1 MRHPVPFAL
10 ILGVIL
16 MFAGCSGPS
25 KPEVTPQQL
34 AQYNLRIKEAGSLL
48 SSYNYLGLRQ
58 AHFIYRDLL
67 AFPAFKQKTGEQYIK
82 AALLLAL
89 REKEL
94 GIMHSQVLDQA
105 GEWISLH
112 PLLEGFRR
120 YVDIVQRIPAA
131 TRGITGDSHRD
142 APDMDE
148 YFEWVKQNVDPIN
161 AHLLEKSTSS
171 DLFAYLYISFHGAYA
186 YRFPETD
193 TLTELAELFPVSP
206 LVRFKLAIYPALD
219 LQGLQSLLTMDP
231 EFHEAELFLGDL
243 EMQSGK
249 VLSAEKRY
257 LNAFAHIPESTAVVI
272 SLANVCFHLE
282 EFDRCLEFNDMALEL
297 APRYRDAL
305 LGRAMSLGYLN
316 RHEEALTE
324 LQKILEL
331 GKYYIG
337 ETYYWTAWNLNELGR
352 IDEAQSNI
360 DKAKNY
366 LIGHKEVA
374 SLSGLIAYQQKRLD
388 DAEKDFTEALDL
400 NPYDCEAAF
409 YMGKI
414 HAERLDWYESGT
426 FYEKAATCNAAT
438 EAALNGKIKEIEA
451 SGMSEARKQRHI
463 QKKKAQVLQLRRSKA
478 TSYYNAAAG
487 FFNAK
492 MPDKA
497 LPLAEKAAEYPLTRE
512 KAEELIATIK
522 RDFVN
527 NLYIF
532 H

>member
-1 MRHPVPFAL
+1 MRHPTRSVL
-10 ILGVIL
+10 VLGMILAA
-16 MFAGCSGPS
+16 AGCSGPK

-34 AQYNLRIKEAGSLL
+34 AQYNLRFNEAAALL

-58 AHFIYRDLL
+58 AHQVLQQLL
-67 AFPAFKQKTGEQYIK
+67 EFPVFKQKTGEQYIK

-105 GEWISLH
+105 EEWISRLSQ
-112 PLLEGFRR
+112 LEGFRR
-120 YVDIVQRIPAA
+120 YVEIVRRIPAD
-131 TRGITGDSHRD
+131 TKGITGDSAGETED
-142 APDMDE
+142 LDE
-148 YFEWVKQNVDPIN
+148 YFEWVKHNVDPIN
-161 AHLLEKSTSS
+161 AHLREKSTSS
-171 DLFAYLYISFHGAYA
+171 DLFAYLYISFHGAYSH
-186 YRFPETD
+186 RFPETD
-193 TLTELAELFPVSP
+193 TLGELAELFPASP

-219 LQGLQSLLTMDP
+219 LQGLQGLLSMDP
-231 EFHEAELFLGDL
+231 EFYEAELFLGDL
-243 EMQSGK
+243 ELQSGK

-257 LNAFAHIPESTAVVI
+257 LSAHAHIPESTALVI

-282 EFDRCLEFNDMALEL
+282 EFDRCLEYNDQALRL
-297 APRYRDAL
+297 APNYRDAL
-305 LGRAMSLGYLN
+305 LGKAMSLGYLN

-324 LQKILEL
+324 LRKIMEL

-352 IDEAQSNI
+352 IDEAQVNI

-388 DAEKDFTEALDL
+388 DAEKDFTEALNL

-414 HAERLDWYESGT
+414 HADRLAWSDSGT
-426 FYEKAATCNAAT
+426 FYEKAATCNGAT
-438 EAALNGKIKEIEA
+438 EAAVNEKIREIEA

-463 QKKKAQVLQLRRSKA
+463 QKKRAQILQLRRSKA

-487 FFNAK
+487 FYNAK
-492 MPDKA
+492 MLEKA
-497 LPLAEKAAEYPLTRE
+497 LPLAEQAAEYPLTRE
-512 KAEELIATIK
+512 KAEDLIAAIK

-527 NLYIF
+527 NLYTF
-532 H
+532 P

>member
-1 MRHPVPFAL
+1 MRHPTQPAL
-10 ILGVIL
+10 VLGLVL
-16 MFAGCSGPS
+16 LAAGCSGPP

-34 AQYNLRIKEAGSLL
+34 AQYNLRFKEADAHL
-48 SSYNYLGLRQ
+48 SSYHYLGLRQ
-58 AHFIYRDLL
+58 AHQVLQELL
-67 AFPAFKQKTGEQYIK
+67 EFPVFKNKTGEQYIK

-105 GEWISLH
+105 GEWISRL
-112 PLLEGFRR
+112 PSLEGFRR
-120 YVDIVQRIPAA
+120 YVEIVRRIPVD
-131 TRGITGDSHRD
+131 TKGITGGGFENDVD
-142 APDMDE
+142 TDE
-148 YFEWVKQNVDPIN
+148 YFDWIKHNVDPIY

-171 DLFAYLYISFHGAYA
+171 DLFAYLYISFHIAFA
-186 YRFPETD
+186 HRFPETEK
-193 TLTELAELFPVSP
+193 LSQLAELFPVSP

-219 LQGLQSLLTMDP
+219 LQGLQGMLSMDP
-231 EFHEAELFLGDL
+231 EFYEAELFLGDL
-243 EMQSGK
+243 ELQSGK

-257 LNAFAHIPESTAVVI
+257 LSTYAHIPESTAVVI

-282 EFDRCLEFNDMALEL
+282 EFDRCLEYNDLALKL

-305 LGRAMSLGYLN
+305 LGKAMSLGYLG
-316 RHEEALTE
+316 RHDEALAE

-337 ETYYWTAWNLNELGR
+337 ETHYWTAWNLNELGR
-352 IDEAQSNI
+352 IDEAQTNI

-414 HAERLDWYESGT
+414 HADRLAWRDSGT
-426 FYEKAATCNAAT
+426 FYEMAATCNAAT
-438 EAALNGKIKEIEA
+438 EAALDSKIKEIEA

-463 QKKKAQVLQLRRSKA
+463 QKKKAQILQLRRSKA
-478 TSYYNAAAG
+478 TSCYNAAAG
-487 FFNAK
+487 FYNAK
-492 MPDKA
+492 MPEKA
-497 LPLAEKAAEYPLTRE
+497 LPLAEQAAVYPLTRE
-512 KAEELIATIK
+512 KAEELIAAIK

-527 NLYIF
+527 NLYIY